1 MDWWVWLVVGIVLMA
16 LEVVTPGF
24 VLLFFG
30 GAAVILGGILSL
42 GIEIPVWAEFLVF
55 SVLAVVLTVS
65 FRGPLMRRLQA
76 RHRPPPRVDRLE
88 DEVATPLSDLEPG
101 ASGQAE
107 LRGTVWKARNDG
119 PVPLPKGHP
128 CRVVLVDGLTLVLA
142 PGRPGPDVPESP
154 HGGTAP

>member
-1 MDWWVWLVVGIVLMA
+1 MDWWVWLVVGIVLMV

-24 VLLFFG
+24 VLFFFG

-42 GIEIPVWAEFLVF
+42 GIEIPVWAEFLAF

-76 RHRPPPRVDRLE
+76 QHRPPPRVDRLE
-88 DEVATPLSDLEPG
+88 DEIATPLSDLEPG
-101 ASGQAE
+101 ATGQAE
-107 LRGTVWKARNDG
+107 LRGTVWKAQNDG
-119 PVPLPKGHP
+119 PVPLPGNQP
-128 CRVVLVDGLTLVLA
+128 CRVVRVDGLTLVLA
-142 PGRPGPDVPESP
+142 PGRPGKDVPEPP